1 MKIIFE
7 PSHKTTRSKEQLQDL
22 KDFLQT
28 NGFKTNVITT
38 KPRKGELGRGIAG
51 GLATI
56 LTGGE
61 TLFSKLGD
69 ALIKYVEGRR
79 TEVTMKNT
87 KGEEITLSASLPRNQ
102 IRGLINEFFERNI
115 APEPLKEKTPK
126 QKNDNQKVDKKILAE
141 KTPKKEITK
150 NTAKTTEP
158 KKTVKKNV
166 LSKKK
171 VVV

>member
-22 KDFLQT
+22 KLFLQT
-28 NGFKTNVITT
+28 NGFKTNVVTT

-69 ALIKYVEGRR
+69 ALIKYIEGRR
-79 TEVTMKNT
+79 TELTMKNT
-87 KGEEITLSASLPRNQ
+87 KGEEIVLSATLPKNQ

-115 APEPLKEKTPK
+115 TPEPVKEKPQKPKIEKLKKDSKTLLKE
-126 QKNDNQKVDKKILAE
+126 I
-141 KTPKKEITK
+141 PKKESKPKKLKII
-150 NTAKTTEP
+150 EP
-158 KKTVKKNV
+158 KKTEKKITQ
-166 LSKKK
+166 KKK